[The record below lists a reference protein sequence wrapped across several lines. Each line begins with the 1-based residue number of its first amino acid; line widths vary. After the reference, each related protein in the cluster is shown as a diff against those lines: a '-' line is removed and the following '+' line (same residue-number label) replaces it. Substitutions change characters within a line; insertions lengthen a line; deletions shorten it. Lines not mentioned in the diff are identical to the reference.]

1 MNFYS
6 HGKVLLT
13 GEYAVLDGVK
23 ALALP
28 TQKGQKMTIEFGQD
42 EKITW
47 ESYDENGQ
55 KWIDCS
61 FDLALRCLTVKTGTE
76 RIIQQL
82 RNILMVLQ
90 KLSPSFYKNGVLVK
104 TYLEFDRDWGLGSS
118 STLINNLAQWCKVNA
133 YQLLEMTMGGSG
145 YDIAVAQSPSA
156 LFYKRNGFDPIIEPV
171 QFKPSFSDRIFFVHL
186 KEKQNSRSAISSF
199 VKKNQLN
206 FQRKK
211 RLEEIGE
218 EILTSKSQKKFDV
231 LLSEHEAI
239 LGKVLEKT
247 PIQKRLFPSFNGQI
261 KSLGAWG
268 GDFVMVSG
276 DENSPSYF
284 INKGYN
290 TVIPYKQFI
299 LI

>member
-13 GEYAVLDGVK
+13 AEYAVLDGVK

-28 TQKGQKMTIEFGQD
+28 TQKGQKMTVEFGQD
-42 EKITW
+42 ENITW
-47 ESYDENGQ
+47 ESYDENGH

-61 FDLALRCLTVKTGTE
+61 FDLSLKCIRAKVGTASV
-76 RIIQQL
+76 IQQL
-82 RNILMVLQ
+82 QNILVMLQ
-90 KLSPSFYKNGVLVK
+90 KLSPLFYKNGVLVK

-118 STLINNLAQWCKVNA
+118 STLINNLAQWCEVNP

-145 YDIAVAQSPSA
+145 YDIAIAQNPSA
-156 LFYKRNGFDPIIEPV
+156 LFYKRNGFNPIVESV
-171 QFKPSFSDRIFFVHL
+171 EFKPSFSDQIFFVHL
-186 KEKQNSRSAISSF
+186 KQKQNSRSEILSF

-206 FQRKK
+206 LQRKK

-218 EILTSKSQKKFDV
+218 QILKSESQKEFNA

-239 LGKVLEKT
+239 LSKVLEKT

-284 INKGYN
+284 LNKGYN
-290 TVIPYKQFI
+290 TIIPYKQFI